1 MPTAVAEREQYR
13 WIPMTCPLC
22 EKRASKR
29 LGRRGGAAHR
39 SSLGIECAIWQCGD
53 CGLIFPDPMPIPN
66 SIDSHYEEP
75 DDYFKE
81 HVPEEKTA
89 GYEGILSTIEALG
102 VGPGRLLDIGAG
114 RGEALIA
121 AKRRGWEAVGLEPS
135 APFARAARANSG
147 AEVLEAKIEERP
159 FPEESFDAVT
169 LGAVLEHVFNPRE
182 VLSEINRVLRKG
194 GILWLDVPNEGG
206 AFYVLGNLYQ
216 RLRGRDWV
224 VNLSPTF
231 PPYHV
236 FGFTPRSLHKLLAVT
251 GFKSLKF
258 ETYPAPMVLETQDA
272 PVSGGMRAVAQ
283 ALLSAGS
290 ALGAGSYMD
299 VWASKS

>member
-1 MPTAVAEREQYR
+1 MAVAAAEREQYQ

-22 EKRASKR
+22 EKRPSKQ

-39 SSLGIECAIWQCGD
+39 MNLGIECAIWQCGG
-53 CGLIFPDPMPIPN
+53 CGLIFPDPMPVPN
-66 SIDSHYEEP
+66 SLDSHYKEP
-75 DDYFKE
+75 EDYFKE
-81 HVPEEKTA
+81 HILEEKTA
-89 GYEGILSTIEALG
+89 VYESVLTTIEGLG
-102 VGPGRLLDIGAG
+102 VKPGRLLDIGAG
-114 RGEALIA
+114 RGEALVA

-135 APFARAARANSG
+135 PPFAHAARENSG

-236 FGFTPRSLHKLLAVT
+236 FGFTPRSLRKLLSVT
-251 GFKSLKF
+251 GFHPLKF
-258 ETYPAPMVLETQDA
+258 QTYPAPLVLETQDS
-272 PVSGGMRAVAQ
+272 PVSGGMRTAAQ
-283 ALLSAGS
+283 ALLRAGS
-290 ALGAGSYMD
+290 ALGAGSLMD